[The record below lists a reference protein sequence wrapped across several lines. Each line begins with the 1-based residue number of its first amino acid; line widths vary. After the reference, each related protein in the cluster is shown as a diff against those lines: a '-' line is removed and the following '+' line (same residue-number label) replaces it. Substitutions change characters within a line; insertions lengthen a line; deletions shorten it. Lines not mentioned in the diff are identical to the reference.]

1 MIKSCIDEGKTTTFR
16 VRGYSMRPF
25 LENDRDCVVIGP
37 VKPCEIKIGD
47 VVLAEVSKQVYVLHR
62 VVKKNDKLFVL
73 RGDGNV
79 YGTETC
85 KHCDV
90 IGIAKAFQIGNKE
103 ISTSS
108 LKWRIYSFLWPRN
121 SFLRRCFLFLFRH
134 TISRIA
140 SNCQKYQPQREDT
153 KGFRLQ
159 YPLLFSTLVCT
170 FKE

>member
-1 MIKSCIDEGKTTTFR
+1 
-16 VRGYSMRPF
+16 MRPF

-108 LKWRIYSFLWPRN
+108 LKWRIYSFLLKGIIGGRCPRN
-121 SFLRRCFLFLFRH
+121 RFITQLCCFF
-134 TISRIA
+134 ISSA
-140 SNCQKYQPQREDT
+140 A
-153 KGFRLQ
+153 
-159 YPLLFSTLVCT
+159 
-170 FKE
+170 

>member
-1 MIKSCIDEGKTTTFR
+1 MS
-16 VRGYSMRPF
+16 PF

-134 TISRIA
+134 TI
-140 SNCQKYQPQREDT
+140 
-153 KGFRLQ
+153 
-159 YPLLFSTLVCT
+159 
-170 FKE
+170 FKNSK